1 MENYEKQATLNFKVS
16 NAVNVGVAEMAQNA
30 IRRAARKNSNL
41 QVMEVGSFNLKEN
54 MRANYGV
61 SYRENEYR
69 DKG

>member
-30 IRRAARKNSNL
+30 IRRAARKKSNL